1 MKDTAKR
8 MKRRVK
14 SPILQHLLQKCRF
27 FTTVI
32 NPNHSQCNYFAFECN
47 KIWNGSHIVKGVSR
61 LDDGVIVEYDS
72 RERTV
77 RVDVNKKELLKVEGV
92 DLSEMK
98 HNEILDLSVEGDRWE
113 GDVLNGNPCGW
124 GMLFD
129 KNNEQVYEGF
139 RIDEKNV
146 CYGRTYYSDI
156 SRVEYEGEWC
166 DGGRWGRGVQ
176 YDRNGVVV
184 YDGEWLNDGRLEK
197 RVEVTSAS
205 VLLHNHIEELC
216 VIGGCCNEE
225 GLRELDLHLFANLR
239 ELKVGNTCFEN
250 VEEVKVIGLSEL
262 ESVEIGMNSF
272 TQHKNTYIITADPNR
287 HFYLKNCPKLKSLK
301 MGRYSFSDY
310 SVCEIENVDALEVIE
325 IGKLKKESYNFYD
338 ASLELKSILIQS
350 E

>member
-1 MKDTAKR
+1 MER
-8 MKRRVK
+8 MERGVE
-14 SPILQHLLQKCRF
+14 SLVIQHLLRKCRF

-47 KIWNGSHIVKGVSR
+47 KIWNVSHIVSGVSR
-61 LDDGVIVEYDS
+61 LDDGVIVEYGS
-72 RERTV
+72 GRIAW
-77 RVDVNKKELLKVEGV
+77 VDVNKKELLEVEGV
-92 DLSEMK
+92 DLNELQ

-113 GDVLNGNPCGW
+113 GDVLNGIPCGW
-124 GMLFD
+124 GVLFD
-129 KNNEQVYEGF
+129 KNNERVYEGF

-184 YDGEWLNDGRLEK
+184 YDGEWLNDAPLEK
-197 RVEVTSAS
+197 RIEVTSVT
-205 VLLHNHIEELC
+205 VLLHNHVEELR
-216 VIGGCCNEE
+216 VIDWCCNEE
-225 GLRELDLHLFANLR
+225 GLKELDLSGFVNLR
-239 ELKVGNTCFEN
+239 ELKVGNECFEN
-250 VEEVKVIGLSEL
+250 VEEVRLIGLNEL

-272 TQHKNTYIITADPNR
+272 TKKKNSWGNDPNR

-301 MGRYSFSDY
+301 IGLYSFSDY
-310 SVCEIENVDALEVIE
+310 TVCEIENVDALEVIE
-325 IGKLKKESYNFYD
+325 IGDLNEWSYNFYG
-338 ASLELKSILIQS
+338 ASLELKSILIQN